1 MGLSLSSI
9 NRGLFGGST
18 SSSNSSSFINPD
30 QSRQLSNLYGY
41 AGNLFGQF
49 QSNPQSLIAGFTQP
63 QIQGQQ
69 AAIDA
74 AAGPLSGLVG
84 QGNQAI
90 GQALNADPS
99 QSPYFA
105 SALQASF
112 NPFIRNFMTNVLPG
126 IRSQAVGVGRVGS
139 GREGIAQGLAS
150 QGLLQQLG
158 DITAQMGNNAYNTGL
173 QSRINALG
181 LLPQIG
187 QFNLAPSQV
196 QQTIGGQQQALNQQY
211 AMAPF
216 QLGSLYQGLLG
227 NPTILNQT
235 SSTSQSANGGL
246 ADLAGIGAAA
256 NGLPSGQSM
265 FSGFGRL
272 FGMG

>member
-1 MGLSLSSI
+1 MGLLSTVG
-9 NRGLFGGST
+9 NLLGGSGSSGGT
-18 SSSNSSSFINPD
+18 SLYGP
-30 QSRQLSNLYGY
+30 QAGQLNNLYGY
-41 AGNLFGQF
+41 AGNLFNQY

-69 AAIDA
+69 AALDA

-105 SALQASF
+105 SALQASY

-150 QGLLQQLG
+150 QGLLQKLG
-158 DITAQMGNNAYNTGL
+158 DITAQMGNNAYNTGV

-211 AMAPF
+211 LNAPF
-216 QLGSLYQGLLG
+216 MLGQQYSGLLG
-227 NPTILNQT
+227 NPIQLQQQQQQ
-235 SSTSQSANGGL
+235 SSGNGL
-246 ADLAGIGAAA
+246 LDLAMLAGRAYTA
-256 NGLPSGQSM
+256 PSWAS
-265 FSGFGRL
+265 FFGNK
-272 FGMG
+272 